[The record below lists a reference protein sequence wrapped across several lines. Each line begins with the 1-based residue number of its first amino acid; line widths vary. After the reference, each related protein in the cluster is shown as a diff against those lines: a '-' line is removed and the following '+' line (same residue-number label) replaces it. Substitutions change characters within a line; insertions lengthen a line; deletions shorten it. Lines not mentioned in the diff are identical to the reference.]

1 MSLRLK
7 LLLLSLTTLIL
18 PWAGCQYAR
27 EMEVALRAAEK
38 QSLSEV
44 ARAMADSLQG
54 RGDLL
59 YRSKRSDTH
68 PPGPQDLEPVTLNG
82 APVLD
87 GYRDEWPDPCPMS
100 QMHECNSSRVFEH
113 GRDSLSILAGVYER
127 MLYLL
132 LEVRDQRVIFDAP
145 GAAPLDEAKAGDRL
159 WLAFQDAEHAE
170 RQVFI
175 ATGGTGVIQARHVE
189 KGELGQPFTVDEPR
203 ITGAW
208 QLMQG
213 GYRVEL
219 RLPLSMLGERLGV
232 LVDDR
237 DQRGAIPESYGS
249 LPAAS
254 ELRAPGRLIAA
265 SPELDTY
272 LAQMAQPGLRVA
284 ATTPSGV
291 LLASA
296 IAPVAP
302 ALPPSRSFLDRTYR
316 TLLAQSGQQP
326 LAEASAPIYTDEPR
340 RVLGQLRVTQ
350 STDRWLTLRDHALT
364 TLFNF
369 TLITTLIAVL
379 AMFAFAAYLGLR
391 LARLRRA
398 SESALTRSGLVT
410 SFPETQAPDELG
422 DVARSFATLLGRLDE
437 YTGYL
442 RTLAGK
448 LAHEIRTPLT
458 IVRSSLENLES
469 ETAPSAAA
477 RIYLDRAREG
487 SERLGSILHA
497 MGAATRVEEAINSA
511 ERSRFDLVPVV
522 ASAVSAYS
530 DAFGQRTFTLEAPDA
545 PLEIDGAPDLIV
557 QMLDKLVD
565 NAVDFTAPGGT
576 IIVRL
581 SADADSARLEV
592 ENPGPPLA
600 PGIRGR
606 IFESLW
612 QSRVDADSR
621 PHFGLGL
628 YIVRL
633 IAEFHDGHAS
643 AENLPGDAGVRFI
656 VRLARRR

>member
-27 EMEVALRAAEK
+27 EMETALRAAER

-59 YRSKRSDTH
+59 YRGQGADTR
-68 PPGPQDLEPVTLNG
+68 PPGPLDIEPVTLGG
-82 APVLD
+82 APFLD
-87 GYRDEWPDPCPMS
+87 GYRDEWPDNAS
-100 QMHECNSSRVFEH
+100 ATRTFEQD
-113 GRDSLSILAGVYER
+113 GDRLSILAGVHER

-132 LEVRDQRVIFDAP
+132 LEVRDRRVVFDAA
-145 GAAPLDEAKAGDRL
+145 GSDPLDQARAGDRL
-159 WLAFQDAEHAE
+159 WLAFEDEEHAE

-175 ATGGTGVIQARHVE
+175 ATSGVGPIQARHVE
-189 KGELGQPFTVDEPR
+189 IGELGKPTVADEPR

-208 QLMQG
+208 QLKAN

-219 RLPLSMLGERLGV
+219 RLPLSMLGARLGV

-237 DQRGAIPESYGS
+237 DVRGAVPQSYGS
-249 LPAAS
+249 LSAGP
-254 ELRAPGRLIAA
+254 ELRATGRLIAA
-265 SPELDTY
+265 SPELEAY
-272 LAQMAQPGLRVA
+272 LAQIAQPGLKVA
-284 ATTPSGV
+284 AMTPSGA
-291 LLASA
+291 LLAAASA
-296 IAPVAP
+296 PIAST
-302 ALPPSRSFLDRTYR
+302 LPPRRGFLERLYRS
-316 TLLAQSGQQP
+316 LLAGTGEQR
-326 LAEASAPIYTDEPR
+326 LIEASAPIYTGGSR
-340 RVLGQLRVTQ
+340 TALGQLSVTQ

-364 TLFNF
+364 TLLNF
-369 TLITTLIAVL
+369 TLVTTLV
-379 AMFAFAAYLGLR
+379 AMLVMLAFAAHLGLR

-410 SFPETQAPDELG
+410 AFPETDAQDELG
-422 DVARSFATLLGRLDE
+422 DVARSFATLLSRLNE

-458 IVRSSLENLES
+458 IVRSSLENLETES
-469 ETAPSAAA
+469 APSTAA
-477 RIYLDRAREG
+477 RVYLERAREG
-487 SERLGSILHA
+487 SERLGAILHA

-511 ERSRFDLVPVV
+511 ERSRFDLIAVV
-522 ASAVSAYS
+522 SSAVSAYRV
-530 DAFGQRTFTLEAPDA
+530 AFATRRFSLEAPA
-545 PLEIDGAPDLIV
+545 VPLELEGAPDLIV

-565 NAVDFTAPGGT
+565 NAVDFTATGAT
-576 IIVRL
+576 ITLRV
-581 SADADSARLEV
+581 SEEPDYARIDV
-592 ENPGPPLA
+592 ENPGPPLPA
-600 PGIRGR
+600 AVRGR

-612 QSRVDADSR
+612 QSRVDGDSR

-633 IAEFHDGHAS
+633 IAEFHGGRAS
-643 AENLPGDAGVRFI
+643 AENLANDAGARFTI
-656 VRLARRR
+656 RLARSQ